1 MTETEL
7 MIRLGELKYQYMLAI
22 YSDRADFVS
31 EVTEHEKLLELRAF
45 DETGEFRAYRD
56 LLGKPFKFR
65 EINEDNENQFDGC
78 FEESQYLD
86 IDTTKI
92 FEDKTIKQAT
102 GGGQYHLP
110 EDVKDMTMLKV
121 RYYYRFNGEGIA
133 QKCDWRL
140 VGFDDKEDKRWAIR

>member
-7 MIRLGELKYQYMLAI
+7 MTFLSKLNYRYKLAI

-31 EVTEHEKLLELRAF
+31 EVTEPEKLLELRVF
-45 DETGEFRAYRD
+45 DENGEFRAYRD

-65 EINEDNENQFDGC
+65 EINAENEKQFDGNY
-78 FEESQYLD
+78 FEENQYLD
-86 IDTTKI
+86 IDTKYT
-92 FEDKTIKQAT
+92 FEDDKTKKQAT

-110 EDVKDMTMLKV
+110 DDVKNMTMLKV
-121 RYYYRFNGEGIA
+121 RYYYTFSDEGIA

-140 VGFDDKEDKRWAIR
+140 VGFTDEELV